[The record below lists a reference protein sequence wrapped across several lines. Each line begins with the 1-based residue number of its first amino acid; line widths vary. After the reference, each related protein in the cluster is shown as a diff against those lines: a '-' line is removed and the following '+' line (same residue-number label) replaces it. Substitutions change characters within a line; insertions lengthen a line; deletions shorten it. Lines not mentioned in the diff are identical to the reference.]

1 MTASA
6 NCYRSRTRRTRRES
20 IRMVVFRL
28 CFLRDA
34 RVRRARAGLSDSAR
48 WMQAMKPNRIQF
60 VPQVEIE
67 RAERR
72 RIERIAELI
81 DEGYAPTRGW
91 LIEPDVQALLEGKER
106 E

>member
-1 MTASA
+1 
-6 NCYRSRTRRTRRES
+6 
-20 IRMVVFRL
+20 
-28 CFLRDA
+28 
-34 RVRRARAGLSDSAR
+34 
-48 WMQAMKPNRIQF
+48 MKPNRIQF

-91 LIEPDVQALLEGKER
+91 LIEPDVDALLEKGEAQ
-106 E
+106 